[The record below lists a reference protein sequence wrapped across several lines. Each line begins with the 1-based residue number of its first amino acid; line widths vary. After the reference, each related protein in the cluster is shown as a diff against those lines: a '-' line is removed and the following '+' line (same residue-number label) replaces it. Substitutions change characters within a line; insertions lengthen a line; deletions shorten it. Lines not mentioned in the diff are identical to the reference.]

1 MDAVGYLPSPI
12 GWIRFVIN
20 EKRQLVRIDLNVPPP
35 LEVQNASLFKD
46 IFEQFET
53 YFVGELKA
61 FELPFCLNGSTFE
74 MRVLEVLLQIPYGET
89 RSYGEI
95 AAVCG
100 NPKAARAVGQAVHRN
115 PLPIVVPCHRVV
127 GALNLGGYAGGLSIK
142 RFLLRLEGSLWGRS
156 LKKGDNNGAGRGLV
170 KVFLG
175 DNSGGWA

>member
-12 GWIRFVIN
+12 GWLKFVLN
-20 EKRQLVRIDLNVPPP
+20 ADRQLVHIDLNVQPPS
-35 LEVQNASLFKD
+35 EVQNASLFKD

-53 YFVGELKA
+53 YFAGELKA
-61 FELPFCLNGSTFE
+61 FELPFCLNGSAFK
-74 MRVLEVLLQIPYGET
+74 MRVWKVLLQIPYGET

-127 GALNLGGYAGGLSIK
+127 GALNLGGYAGGLEVK
-142 RFLLRLEGSLWGRS
+142 RFLLRWEGSL
-156 LKKGDNNGAGRGLV
+156 
-170 KVFLG
+170 
-175 DNSGGWA
+175 